1 MKEILLW
8 GVGLEREDGV
18 ATRIAWGERGANDG
32 RTGLV
37 SGLWY
42 PLHVIDGDQRENR
55 RGKEGGGGGQEVLP
69 LPVHVFYFIVSRK

>member
-1 MKEILLW
+1 MSGW
-8 GVGLEREDGV
+8 REKTGV

-42 PLHVIDGDQRENR
+42 ALHVIDGDQRENR

>member
-1 MKEILLW
+1 MSGW
-8 GVGLEREDGV
+8 REETGV
-18 ATRIAWGERGANDG
+18 ATWIAWGERRANDG

-42 PLHVIDGDQRENR
+42 PLDVIDGDQRENR
-55 RGKEGGGGGQEVLP
+55 SGEEGGGGGQGVLP